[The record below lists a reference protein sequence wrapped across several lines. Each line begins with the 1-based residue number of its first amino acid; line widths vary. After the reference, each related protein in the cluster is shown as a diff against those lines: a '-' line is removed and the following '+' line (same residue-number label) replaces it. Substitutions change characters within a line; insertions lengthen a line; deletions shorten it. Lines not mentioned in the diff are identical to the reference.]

1 MTITARSTLSSMVIL
16 MSTGTV
22 TTIQDTVTHTVTI
35 TSTVIPILTITATR
49 TKRVFTIRRTP
60 PISIGAR
67 CPASAAR

>member
-22 TTIQDTVTHTVTI
+22 TTIQDTVTI